1 MISYDLKGKTALVT
15 GGASGIG
22 LATVEMLLRAGAAV
36 AVNYLPG
43 DPRGEQELARLK
55 DAGGKVVAAPGDV
68 GTAGAAEAM
77 VEAAIGELG
86 GLDLLVNNAGTPA
99 TKKLIPPAN
108 LDEVSEEIWSTIWNV
123 NLVSVFRCTKAAA
136 SSLKAR
142 QGAVVN
148 TASIAGLGK
157 VGSSIAYSAG
167 KAALINLT
175 KDLARALAPEVRVN
189 AIAPGAVDSPWMVE
203 WTDEQRKNSI
213 EQSLLKRRN
222 QPSDLAD
229 VILFLAFGAKM
240 VTGHTVPVDAG
251 LLLA

>member
-1 MISYDLKGKTALVT
+1 MISYDLQGKTALVT

-22 LATVEMLLRAGAAV
+22 LATVEILLRSGATV
-36 AVNYLPG
+36 AMNYLPG
-43 DPRGEQELARLK
+43 DPRGEQEMTRLRE
-55 DAGGKVVAAPGDV
+55 AGSRIIAAPGDV

-77 VEAAIGELG
+77 VETAIREMG

-136 SSLKAR
+136 SSLKER
-142 QGAVVN
+142 GGSVVN

-175 KDLARALAPEVRVN
+175 KDLARALAPEARVN

-203 WTDEQRKNSI
+203 WTDEQRRNSI
-213 EQSLLKRRN
+213 DQSLLKRRN

-229 VILFLAFGAKM
+229 VIVFLAFGTKM

-251 LLLA
+251 LLLS

>member
-1 MISYDLKGKTALVT
+1 MISYDLEGKTALVT

-22 LATVEMLLRAGAAV
+22 LATVEMLLRFGATV

-43 DPRGEQELARLK
+43 DPRGEQELARLAQ
-55 DAGGKVVAAPGDV
+55 AGGRVVAAPGDV
-68 GTAGAAEAM
+68 GKPGEAEAM
-77 VEAAIGELG
+77 VAAAVRDLG

-99 TKKLIPPAN
+99 TRRLIPPKD
-108 LDEVSEEIWSTIWNV
+108 LDQVSEEIWSTIWNV

-136 SSLKAR
+136 ATLKER
-142 QGAVVN
+142 GGSVVN

-175 KDLARALAPEVRVN
+175 KDLARALAPEARVN

-203 WTDEQRKNSI
+203 WTDEQRTGSI
-213 EQSLLKRRN
+213 ELSLLKRRN

-229 VILFLAFGAKM
+229 VILFLAFGTRM

>member
-1 MISYDLKGKTALVT
+1 MISYNLEGKTALVT

-22 LATVEMLLRAGAAV
+22 LATVEILARSGATV
-36 AVNYLPG
+36 AINFLPG
-43 DPRGEQELARLK
+43 DPRGEQELARLR
-55 DAGGKVVAAPGDV
+55 DQGAKVIAAPGNV
-68 GTAGAAEAM
+68 GMGGEAEAM
-77 VEAAIGELG
+77 TEKAIADLG
-86 GLDLLVNNAGTPA
+86 RLDLLVNNAGTPA
-99 TKKLIPPAN
+99 TKRLIPPAE
-108 LDEVSEEIWSTIWNV
+108 LDGLSEELWSTIWDV
-123 NLVSVFRCTKAAA
+123 NLVSVWRCTRAAA
-136 SSLKAR
+136 SALKTSG
-142 QGAVVN
+142 GAVVN

-175 KDLARALAPEVRVN
+175 RDLARALAPEARVN

-203 WTDEQRKNSI
+203 WTDAQYQASI

-229 VILFLAFGAKM
+229 VIVFLGFGARM
-240 VTGHTVPVDAG
+240 VTGQTVAVDAG